1 MKKLLVV
8 ALALALALTASFAMA
23 EDTIKIGVIGPM
35 TGPAAVYG
43 VAVANGAKIAA
54 DEINANPDAA
64 FDIVIDVQDDEH
76 DPEKGINA
84 YNATLDNG
92 SQMILGT
99 VTTAPCIAVSAQA
112 FEDRIFM
119 LTPSASSAD
128 VTANKDNAF
137 QVCFTDPAMGTA
149 AAKRIGETKLGT
161 KVAIIY
167 NNADVYSTGIYQA
180 FIAEAE
186 TQGLDIVSTTTF
198 TDDTTDFSVQ
208 VTEAKNAGADI
219 VFLPIYYTPASQI
232 LTEANRQE
240 YAPLFFGVD
249 GMDGILSVEGFDTS
263 LAEGVMML
271 TPFYSGADNEQTK
284 NFVAKYQELYGE
296 VPNQFAANAYDG
308 IYALYQA
315 CLNTGITADTTPE
328 EACEL
333 LIAEF
338 PKLQIEGITG
348 AMTWTESGEV
358 SKTPLAVV
366 IKDGQYEVVE

>member
-1 MKKLLVV
+1 M
-8 ALALALALTASFAMA
+8 
-23 EDTIKIGVIGPM
+23 
-35 TGPAAVYG
+35 
-43 VAVANGAKIAA
+43 
-54 DEINANPDAA
+54 
-64 FDIVIDVQDDEH
+64 
-76 DPEKGINA
+76 
-84 YNATLDNG
+84 
-92 SQMILGT
+92 
-99 VTTAPCIAVSAQA
+99 
-112 FEDRIFM
+112 
-119 LTPSASSAD
+119 
-128 VTANKDNAF
+128 
-137 QVCFTDPAMGTA
+137 
-149 AAKRIGETKLGT
+149 
-161 KVAIIY
+161 
-167 NNADVYSTGIYQA
+167 YSTGIYQA